1 MRKLF
6 GFIIFVISC
15 TDNTHI
21 PSDVI
26 KPDKMQAIFWD
37 IIRGDIL
44 AEEIVR
50 KDSSKNIKDE
60 KAELTEKIFSIHK
73 ITRKTFQ
80 NSLVFYE
87 KHLDLMK
94 TIFDSLNA
102 KQANRKYMEFERNKH
117 LPRKLP
123 LSSPLINK
131 HE

>member
-6 GFIIFVISC
+6 VFMIFVISC
-15 TDNTHI
+15 NGNTHI

-26 KPDKMQAIFWD
+26 RPDKMQAIFWD

-50 KDSSKNIKDE
+50 KDSSKNLKDE

-73 ITRKTFQ
+73 INKETFQ

-102 KQANRKYMEFERNKH
+102 KQANRNYMEFERNKH

-123 LSSPLINK
+123 LSLPLIK
-131 HE
+131 

>member
-6 GFIIFVISC
+6 VFMIFVIAC
-15 TDNTHI
+15 NDNTHI

-73 ITRKTFQ
+73 INKRTFQ

-87 KHLDLMK
+87 KHLDLMR

-102 KQANRKYMEFERNKH
+102 KQANRNYMEFERTKH

>member
-6 GFIIFVISC
+6 VFIIFVVSC
-15 TDNTHI
+15 NDNTHI

-44 AEEIVR
+44 AEEIAR

-60 KAELTEKIFSIHK
+60 KDELTKKIFSIHK
-73 ITRKTFQ
+73 IDQRTFQ
-80 NSLVFYE
+80 NSLAFYE
-87 KHLDLMK
+87 KHLNLMK

-102 KQANRKYMEFERNKH
+102 KQVNRNYMEFERNKH
-117 LPRKLP
+117 SPRKLP